1 MDISAKEL
9 RAKPGKIIEQAV
21 RGTEVVITIR
31 GKKVAR
37 LIPYQSNKVKD
48 STTEIEDE
56 IFGMWA
62 DKNEVEKVN
71 EYVRSIRKGRSG

>member
-1 MDISAKEL
+1 MEISAKEL
-9 RAKPGKIIEQAV
+9 RSKSGKIIAQAV
-21 RGTEVVITIR
+21 RGTEIVITIR

-37 LIPYQSNKVKD
+37 LIPYQSNELKD
-48 STTEIEDE
+48 STKEIEDE
-56 IFGMWA
+56 IFGMWV